1 MLTLKKKKKKKVYSS
16 SFCYLYYFINT
27 NAMDMSHK
35 LLEINSLNIYKIKVR
50 GQNVCSIFNFRWISS
65 ASPIDNGH
73 LS

>member
-1 MLTLKKKKKKKVYSS
+1 
-16 SFCYLYYFINT
+16 
-27 NAMDMSHK
+27 MDMSHK